1 VREFGFEA
9 CWTYYRLGALAQF
22 AGVVMLSA
30 FMDMGG
36 NHRETADAII
46 GRPVAAVER
55 LDLAELLPRRR
66 TTRRLVSRV
75 RAAIGRG

>member
-1 VREFGFEA
+1 
-9 CWTYYRLGALAQF
+9 
-22 AGVVMLSA
+22 MLSA